1 MSTIPSPLHIALCT
15 AHLQNASV
23 FATANMP
30 IFATA
35 NMLIFASAHLQNA
48 VISAYI
54 ATGNMLIFATAN
66 MLIFASAHLQNA
78 VISAYIATANRISV
92 CVGQGLWESFGRE
105 RPNPRKGDAASSWGR
120 LDTVN
125 LSPLRGIPP
134 S

>member
-15 AHLQNASV
+15 AHPQNASV

-54 ATGNMLIFATAN
+54 ATAN